1 MIIELGLAS
10 ETTKGIGLGFTAEFQ
25 PDGRDCPVG
34 QQFTDTIAGIFSC
47 T

>member
-10 ETTKGIGLGFTAEFQ
+10 EATKGLASPAIPEFQ

-34 QQFTDTIAGIFSC
+34 QQFTANIAGVNSC